1 MWTKLGEKLDKKQWR
16 KRIADA
22 LRGQRV
28 FIVIGRSRNGSGFS
42 NSTPI
47 QIVEGNQPP
56 ELVGRPFL
64 LTTFRRGSFSKT
76 LYTPSTLRV
85 VVGRE
90 W

>member
-16 KRIADA
+16 KRIAEA

-28 FIVIGRSRNGSGFS
+28 FISIGCSRNGSGFS

-47 QIVEGNQPP
+47 QIVEGSQAP
-56 ELVGRPFL
+56 ELVGQPYL
-64 LTTFRRGSFSKT
+64 STSFRRGAFFKN
-76 LYTPSTLRV
+76 LYTPSTLHV
-85 VVGRE
+85 VVGKE